1 MSSTAPNPTSNSSS
15 HGSSTKIRTLDSV
28 RILSTGGFVPDKVVR
43 NEDLAKLG
51 YDADWILQRT
61 GIRERRHAPADMA
74 TSDMAVAAA
83 KQCIEQIDANP
94 DEIDLIIVA
103 TMTPDVPIPSTACIV
118 QEQLGMKAPAFDIN
132 AACAGFVYALSTGM
146 QFVHSG
152 ASQLALVV
160 GADKNSNIVD
170 PANKKTFP
178 IFGDGAGAVLLGNR
192 VDDTATTTYTLGA
205 DGTGKDLLMQRAGG
219 SRLPMTSDLI
229 GTEFQYLKMD
239 GRPVFK
245 WAVRMLSETIQDVVH
260 HAGLTLDDLDLVV
273 LHQANMRIIDA
284 AAEDLGIPKEK
295 LEINV
300 DRYGNTS
307 AASIPLGLN
316 DAARAGRLKEGD
328 RVLVCGFG
336 AGLAWGTAI
345 LQW

>member
-1 MSSTAPNPTSNSSS
+1 MSSTAKPTSQSST
-15 HGSSTKIRTLDSV
+15 HPASTKIRSLDSV
-28 RILSTGGFVPDKVVR
+28 RVLATGGYVPDNVVR
-43 NEDLAKLG
+43 NEDLGKLG
-51 YDADWILQRT
+51 YDADWIIQRT

-74 TSDMAVAAA
+74 TSDMAYHAA
-83 KQCIEQIDANP
+83 KQCIEQIDANV
-94 DEIDLIIVA
+94 DEIDLLIVA
-103 TMTPDVPIPSTACIV
+103 TMTPDAPIPSTACMV
-118 QEQLGMKAPAFDIN
+118 QEQLGISAPAYDIN
-132 AACAGFVYALSTGM
+132 AACAGFMYALVTGM

-160 GADKNSNIVD
+160 GSDKNSIIVD

-178 IFGDGAGAVLLGNR
+178 LFGDGAGAVLLGSR
-192 VDDTATTTYTLGA
+192 VDESATTTYTLGA
-205 DGTGKDLLMQRAGG
+205 DGSGKDLLQLPAGG
-219 SRLPMTSDLI
+219 SRLPITAEIL
-229 GTEFQYLKMD
+229 GTEDQFLKMD
-239 GRPVFK
+239 GRSVFK
-245 WAVRMLSETIQDVVH
+245 WAVRTVAETIREVVQ
-260 HAGLTLDDLDLVV
+260 HAGLSIDDLDLVV
-273 LHQANMRIIDA
+273 LHQANMRILHA
-284 AAEDLGIPKEK
+284 AADDLGIPHDK

-328 RVLVCGFG
+328 RILMCGFG